1 MASFVHPLSSPKVAW
16 VAICIQR
23 PPIDLATDRLPPG
36 GPVLHPGHPGLPPSH
51 ASRTTR
57 TPRCWAE
64 PHATPHGGTKRP
76 FLLPFPRGPD
86 LHPLDNAIPTYP
98 HPLIC
103 GTPPPFARPP
113 PQPEGAGGCF
123 QIAADPHPPGRR
135 PRLRGQWPAVPAPRP
150 LPKAQPRTFGS
161 IPCHT
166 LTLFCRPKSHSGS
179 QNGQQKEGG
188 GLIRGVVANRH
199 PVPPSAPR
207 SPIPTYAVPPSP
219 RSFYGPARGT
229 SRTNPLLLLVP
240 RTNRPKSSSLQPSVR
255 SSG

>member
-113 PQPEGAGGCF
+113 PSQ
-123 QIAADPHPPGRR
+123 
-135 PRLRGQWPAVPAPRP
+135 RGQGGASRSPLIPTLRADVRVFEVNGQRCPRP
-150 LPKAQPRTFGS
+150 GPSPKLNP
-161 IPCHT
+161 
-166 LTLFCRPKSHSGS
+166 
-179 QNGQQKEGG
+179 E
-188 GLIRGVVANRH
+188 
-199 PVPPSAPR
+199 PSAPYR
-207 SPIPTYAVPPSP
+207 ATPSLCFAGQRVTP
-219 RSFYGPARGT
+219 D
-229 SRTNPLLLLVP
+229 
-240 RTNRPKSSSLQPSVR
+240 PKTANKRREGV
-255 SSG
+255 